1 MADTKIS
8 ALTALDQSTADP
20 AKTYVPLF
28 HQDGSPLNRR
38 MNFTNLRV
46 GSFLYAGASGS
57 AARFSSAGNGV
68 AVLTNDAGNDLS
80 RVCFGGTT
88 SLFPAFKRNGAAL
101 HLRLADDSAFANLQL
116 DSLNVAT
123 ITNGTLTGGSSPAL
137 NVTQTWNNAAT
148 TFTSLLVNVT
158 NINSNL
164 SSKLLDL
171 QTGSVTQF
179 SVARNGVVTCS
190 NVITSPFFATD
201 STAVAGLYARSSTAV
216 VALGI
221 NDDVQLTRDAA
232 ERLALRR
239 SSNAQRFAVY
249 RTWSAADNFER
260 GVMSWYDS
268 STNDG
273 VAGTTLRI
281 GTEKGSVGGTAR
293 NVSIVADGSDRLIIK
308 PDNDHVL
315 IGNLRSSAVST
326 YDLGMSGVPWRT
338 VFANKIALGASDMVA
353 IEHQSNL
360 IRVTNNS
367 TGPGVFAID
376 NVQGTNFER
385 LKAEWDT
392 NVARFGTSKGGS
404 GTARDFAIITDNT
417 VRVTFAAAGG
427 QTAAD
432 GHNMA
437 FGTSTGT
444 KIGTATGQKI
454 GFWNATPVVQQVL
467 ATGAGATVDNVI
479 TLLQTLGLCKQS

>member
-1 MADTKIS
+1 MAISKKIS
-8 ALTALDQSTADP
+8 ELDVLTSPQDLTKLFP
-20 AKTYVPLF
+20 PLF
-28 HQDGSPLNRR
+28 AQDGSPLNIR
-38 MNFTNLRV
+38 MSMAEVLK
-46 GSFLYAGASGS
+46 S
-57 AARFSSAGNGV
+57 ATQV
-68 AVLTNDAGNDLS
+68 AINS
-80 RVCFGGTT
+80 
-88 SLFPAFKRNGAAL
+88 
-101 HLRLADDSAFANLQL
+101 
-116 DSLNVAT
+116 
-123 ITNGTLTGGSSPAL
+123 GTLTGSSSPAL
-137 NVTQTWNNAAT
+137 SITQTWNNAAT
-148 TFTSLLVNVT
+148 TFTGALL
-158 NINSNL
+158 NITDTASNAA
-164 SSKLLDL
+164 SKLLDL
-171 QTGSVTQF
+171 QVGGSSRVFVSKSAIITATTSSSNGATLAPTSLEILQGSFAPGVMIGVDFNNIHGSGNATRGLAVLGATGYFGFTSGNA
-179 SVARNGVVTCS
+179 SASADVVL
-190 NVITSPFFATD
+190 A
-201 STAVAGLYARSSTAV
+201 
-216 VALGI
+216 
-221 NDDVQLTRDAA
+221 RDAA
-232 ERLALRR
+232 DRLALRR
-239 SSNAQRFAVY
+239 STNAQRFAVY

>member
-1 MADTKIS
+1 MAISKKIS
-8 ALTALDQSTADP
+8 ELDVLTSPQDLTKLFP
-20 AKTYVPLF
+20 PLF
-28 HQDGSPLNRR
+28 AQDGSPLNIR
-38 MNFTNLRV
+38 MSMAEVLKSARQVTITDATV
-46 GSFLYAGASGS
+46 GTSTSI
-57 AARFSSAGNGV
+57 
-68 AVLTNDAGNDLS
+68 LS
-80 RVCFGGTT
+80 IAPTWT
-88 SLFPAFKRNGAAL
+88 
-101 HLRLADDSAFANLQL
+101 
-116 DSLNVAT
+116 
-123 ITNGTLTGGSSPAL
+123 TNGTY
-137 NVTQTWNNAAT
+137 AAP
-148 TFTSLLVNVT
+148 LLVNVT
-158 NINSNL
+158 DSGTANAA
-164 SSKLLDL
+164 SKLLDL
-171 QTGSVTQF
+171 QVGGSSKAYFAKSGALHIPGAPNGGNALFLAGTNYGLGYYSNGLHLGNTNAPVMYLTVTD
-179 SVARNGVVTCS
+179 VNLA
-190 NVITSPFFATD
+190 TSAFLQWSSSGWSGAPD
-201 STAVAGLYARSSTAV
+201 LAVG
-216 VALGI
+216 
-221 NDDVQLTRDAA
+221 RDAA
-232 ERLALRR
+232 DILCQRR
-239 SSNAQRFAVY
+239 DTNGQSLKVY
-249 RTWSAADNFER
+249 RTYTSSSTFER
-260 GVMSWYDS
+260 GTFGWHDS
-268 STNDG
+268 SSDT
-273 VAGTTLRI
+273 GTVGNVLRI

-293 NVSIVADGSDRLIIK
+293 NVSIVANGSDRLIIK